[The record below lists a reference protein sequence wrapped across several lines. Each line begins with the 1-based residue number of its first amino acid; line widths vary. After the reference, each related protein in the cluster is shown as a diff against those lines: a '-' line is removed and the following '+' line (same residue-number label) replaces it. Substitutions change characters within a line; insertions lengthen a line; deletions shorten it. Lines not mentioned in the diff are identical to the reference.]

1 MPRAFKSPRPD
12 HWAIS
17 LEDKHSAYIRKT
29 AGSSPA
35 SPTIWG
41 RSIIGNAPHRQCED
55 YEFNSR
61 RLHQF
66 DRHHHKIRMFLE
78 TKHRTTFKA
87 ITWRVCAVV
96 NSYVALQMFP
106 DHGNLYKALIM
117 NATGFF
123 VFYFFERLWNRI
135 QWGKIK
141 IQTTP

>member
-1 MPRAFKSPRPD
+1 
-12 HWAIS
+12 
-17 LEDKHSAYIRKT
+17 
-29 AGSSPA
+29 
-35 SPTIWG
+35 
-41 RSIIGNAPHRQCED
+41 
-55 YEFNSR
+55 
-61 RLHQF
+61 
-66 DRHHHKIRMFLE
+66 MFLE